1 LQDCQGAL
9 EDLNEVNVLE
19 PNDASILKLQIHV
32 QQNLHEHQGS
42 LEVLDK
48 VDVFARSYSF
58 TLKGQECMCED
69 YQRTLEEFEDANY
82 LEPNVVI
89 TRIKEV
95 IHMVLT
101 WQSRQS
107 LLLVTQ
113 KNK

>member
-1 LQDCQGAL
+1 M

-19 PNDASILKLQIHV
+19 PNDASILKMQIHV
-32 QQNLHEHQGS
+32 QQNLHDHQGS

-48 VDVFARSYSF
+48 VDAFGQNYSF

-82 LEPNVVI
+82 LETNVVI
-89 TRIKEV
+89 RRIKEV
-95 IHMVLT
+95 IHMMSAR
-101 WQSRQS
+101 QSRQS
-107 LLLVTQ
+107 LLLVTR